1 MILVNTETRRS
12 SSNLHTSLRKGNITE
27 RIASSRN
34 MLESV
39 STDCSVEPD
48 FRLLTGTIEFSSRFR
63 YKSRHMIRVLHG
75 EDEYSR
81 SEALARIRATAG
93 PPEVRDPNTTVFEG
107 RAIKLDDVI
116 GAALIHPF
124 MADRRV
130 VIVHGVLTRMQK
142 KDKSLGDEWR
152 NLAESLSG
160 LPATTELV
168 FVEDVRLRENGLA
181 LKSVGPGAS
190 VQEFRRKQRG
200 ELEMWVRDRFASHGG
215 SAARDAVARIGWLA
229 GSDMRLLDQE
239 IKKLSLYAGDREVTR
254 ADVDLMVPEARET
267 SIFAAVDAVLERR
280 PAVAMKLLY
289 SLLSGGASVQYILS
303 MLARQVRLLILTIE
317 LRQQGVPQEELGKR
331 IGLTNRFALDK
342 TMRQS
347 ALFSTG
353 RLANIHRRLLAAD
366 LAIKQGEMD
375 ERLAVEI
382 LIGELSA
389 A

>member
-1 MILVNTETRRS
+1 
-12 SSNLHTSLRKGNITE
+12 
-27 RIASSRN
+27 
-34 MLESV
+34 
-39 STDCSVEPD
+39 
-48 FRLLTGTIEFSSRFR
+48 
-63 YKSRHMIRVLHG
+63 MIRVLHG

-142 KDKSLGDEWR
+142 KDKSLGDGWR

-168 FVEDVRLRENGLA
+168 FVEDVSLRENGLA

-200 ELEMWVRDRFASHGG
+200 ELEMWVRDRFTGHGG

-254 ADVDLMVPEARET
+254 ADVDLMVPEAREA

-289 SLLSGGASVQYILS
+289 SLLSGGSSVQHILS

-382 LIGELSA
+382 LVGELSA